1 MKIEEI
7 QKEDSGK
14 KKWFEGLVQ
23 EAFDN
28 GWTYSSCTPELWDE
42 YVKRW
47 NHFVDYLKK
56 LKVHDGKVRILI
68 GEAPPFYRANVE
80 KKSRSYFYDPQEI
93 KYTPWF
99 GALYRKFVLEGG
111 SETVKKSKD
120 IKLQELASKG
130 VILIDLFPFPII
142 QSTEVRMEVTGNF
155 SGWIETYFK
164 PLLDGLLN
172 CLKCELKELKFEF
185 GMAATKYAATQF
197 LLGSNTRKVLTT
209 IQGLYLFDNPI
220 NDPKFLNVL
229 QFHSAEEKIDKETL
243 YLPIYVQKKDGS
255 FDEEKFNDYFEF
267 VVSIVYSDKWLE
279 SDEDSLTKFVKHL
292 VWAKHKKN
300 VVEFLDELNLKLKER
315 NLLPIYSADSVMI
328 SLEEGVFFNS
338 K

>member
-1 MKIEEI
+1 MKIEKI

-14 KKWFEGLVQ
+14 KKWFEGLVKY
-23 EAFDN
+23 AFEN
-28 GWTYSSCTPELWDE
+28 GWTYSSCTDE
-42 YVKRW
+42 IWNDYVNRW

-56 LKVHDGKVRILI
+56 LKVYEGKVRILI
-68 GEAPPFYRANVE
+68 GEAPPFYRANVPTA
-80 KKSRSYFYDPQEI
+80 SRSYFYDPQEI

-111 SETVKKSKD
+111 SETEKKSKD

-197 LLGSNTRKVLTT
+197 LLGSNVRCILSKDSSN
-209 IQGLYLFDNPI
+209 ILFDNPI
-220 NDPKFLNVL
+220 KHPEFLNIS
-229 QFHSAEEKIDKETL
+229 QFHRGEEKIENNAL
-243 YLPIYVQKKDGS
+243 LLPINVMKKDGTI
-255 FDEEKFNDYFEF
+255 DCEKYNDYFEF
-267 VVSIVYSDKWLE
+267 VVTIVYSNEWNHFKG
-279 SDEDSLTKFVKHL
+279 DSIGKFVKQKMS
-292 VWAKHKKN
+292 VPG
-300 VVEFLDELNLKLKER
+300 FLDELNEKLMER
-315 NLLPIYSADSVMI
+315 KLLPIYSADSVMI